1 MANVE
6 DIRKLLKEEKL
17 IVGTNRVVKD
27 LKLGKLK
34 LVYVTSNCPD
44 KIKENI
50 RYYAGMAKTEVVEL
64 KMANDSLGTLC
75 KKPFSISIL
84 GVKK

>member
-17 IVGTNRVVKD
+17 IVGTNKVIKD
-27 LKLGKLK
+27 LRLGKLK
-34 LVYVTSNCPD
+34 LVYITSNCPD
-44 KIKENI
+44 KIRESIK
-50 RYYAGMAKTEVVEL
+50 YYAGMAKTEIVEL

-84 GVKK
+84 GVMK